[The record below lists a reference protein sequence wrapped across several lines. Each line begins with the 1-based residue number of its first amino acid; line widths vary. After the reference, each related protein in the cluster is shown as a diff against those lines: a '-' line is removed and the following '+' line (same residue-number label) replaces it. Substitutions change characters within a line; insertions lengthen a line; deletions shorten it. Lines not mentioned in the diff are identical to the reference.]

1 MFSADPT
8 KYSEVLNRCLP
19 QGRCIFQ
26 QHSNVIDHD
35 PMIIVAITWKRLSS
49 CQLYPTHVLFS
60 PLSREVIFQNIFGYY
75 SFISIILSTALYVCQ
90 HHPCIWLLT
99 KGFLGNSFFC
109 ASLTQPSMN
118 LSCQLPLQWTHA
130 CWKLYFCIS
139 LSGYVCIIIEASL
152 TYYSIF
158 HKANNFP
165 LHHNFCKLREAA
177 SRRSSLF

>member
-1 MFSADPT
+1 MYISTAFKCHWSWSNDHCCHYMEKA
-8 KYSEVLNRCLP
+8 VLMPAL
-19 QGRCIFQ
+19 
-26 QHSNVIDHD
+26 SNTC
-35 PMIIVAITWKRLSS
+35 P
-49 CQLYPTHVLFS
+49 FS
-60 PLSREVIFQNIFGYY
+60 PLSREVMFQNIFGYY

-118 LSCQLPLQWTHA
+118 LSCQLPLQWTRA
-130 CWKLYFCIS
+130 CWKLYYCIS
-139 LSGYVCIIIEASL
+139 LSGYVCIIIETSL

-177 SRRSSLF
+177 SRRSFLF